1 MPNAEANPR
10 ATSDQAR
17 TLLDQAIAHVLEHG
31 YSDQSLRSMAASL
44 GTSHRM
50 LSYYFGDVDGF
61 WEAVVKHLRN
71 TEHHRQAGMAEG
83 QVFTAP
89 PIEEVWQHFTSP
101 GYLPVFQLMFEIYI
115 KALRDRQRFGDF
127 LAHAVDGW
135 IGRVAQSLQAQHGL
149 SKAKARTRA
158 RLELAI
164 VRGLLLDLLTT
175 GDKAGTTQAI
185 KHYAQLIQLPHQ
197 ETTP

>member
-1 MPNAEANPR
+1 MPNAQTNPR
-10 ATSDQAR
+10 AHSDQAT
-17 TLLDQAIAHVLEHG
+17 TLLDHAIAHVLAHG

-61 WEAVVKHLRN
+61 WEAVVVHLRD
-71 TEHHRQAGMAEG
+71 TDQHRQAGMAQG
-83 QVFTAP
+83 QSFTVP
-89 PIEEVWQHFTSP
+89 PIEEVWRHFTSP
-101 GYLPVFQLMFEIYI
+101 SYLPVFQLMLEIYV

-135 IGRVAQSLQAQHGL
+135 IDRVAQALRIQHGL

-175 GDKAGTTQAI
+175 GDKVGTTQAI
-185 KHYAQLIQLPHQ
+185 RHYAQLIRQPHQ
-197 ETTP
+197 ETTT

>member
-10 ATSDQAR
+10 ATSDQAT

-61 WEAVVKHLRN
+61 WEAVVRRLRN
-71 TEHHRQAGMAEG
+71 TDHHRQAGMAEG
-83 QVFTAP
+83 QAFTVP
-89 PIEEVWQHFTSP
+89 PIEEVWRHFTSP
-101 GYLPVFQLMFEIYI
+101 SYLPVFQLMLEIYI

-135 IGRVAQSLQAQHGL
+135 IGRVAQSLQTQHGL
-149 SKAKARTRA
+149 SKAKARIRA

-175 GDKAGTTQAI
+175 GDKAGTSQAI
-185 KHYAQLIQLPHQ
+185 KHYAQLIQQPRQ